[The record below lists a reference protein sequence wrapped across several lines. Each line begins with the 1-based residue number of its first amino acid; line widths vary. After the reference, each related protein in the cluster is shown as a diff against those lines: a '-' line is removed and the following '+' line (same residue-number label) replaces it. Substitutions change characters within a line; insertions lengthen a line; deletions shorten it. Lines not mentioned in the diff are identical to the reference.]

1 MDLPYLADDNGINLF
16 KYAVGID
23 DGIEKVFVLN
33 KDNFAFD
40 DISQIG
46 KTIEYGSIKHR
57 IYALFAEKVISSHPD
72 NGLVYP
78 FWGNYPFLSGLIKFR
93 LVFLQHGITKDNI
106 SMWLNKADKN
116 ISLIVTASKRE
127 LESFFKYPYNY
138 HKDVPQLLGFPR
150 YDALE
155 KKEDYRE
162 IVIMPSWRRHFLHS
176 TKEKILKSN
185 YFMIY
190 NSLINDS
197 RLIDFCKK
205 HGYKLIFK
213 PHPNV
218 YRFIEL
224 FETNDYV
231 IIDSTSN
238 SYNDIFTHAS
248 LIITDYSSI
257 AFDFAYLKKPVI
269 YYHYAKDYHFDIEE
283 SYFDYKTMGFGEVVD
298 NHEELIDLIMEYV
311 ENECEMKDQYT
322 KRVDDFF
329 EFNDKNNCKRVY
341 DAIKKMDYD

>member
-1 MDLPYLADDNGINLF
+1 M
-16 KYAVGID
+16 
-23 DGIEKVFVLN
+23 
-33 KDNFAFD
+33 
-40 DISQIG
+40 Q
-46 KTIEYGSIKHR
+46 
-57 IYALFAEKVISSHPD
+57 
-72 NGLVYP
+72 
-78 FWGNYPFLSGLIKFR
+78 
-93 LVFLQHGITKDNI
+93 
-106 SMWLNKADKN
+106 
-116 ISLIVTASKRE
+116 
-127 LESFFKYPYNY
+127 
-138 HKDVPQLLGFPR
+138 
-150 YDALE
+150 
-155 KKEDYRE
+155 
-162 IVIMPSWRRHFLHS
+162 
-176 TKEKILKSN
+176 
-185 YFMIY
+185 
-190 NSLINDS
+190 
-197 RLIDFCKK
+197 K

-269 YYHYAKDYHFDIEE
+269 YYHYAKDYHFDLEE

-311 ENECEMKDQYT
+311 ENECEMKDQYI

>member
-1 MDLPYLADDNGINLF
+1 
-16 KYAVGID
+16 
-23 DGIEKVFVLN
+23 
-33 KDNFAFD
+33 
-40 DISQIG
+40 
-46 KTIEYGSIKHR
+46 
-57 IYALFAEKVISSHPD
+57 
-72 NGLVYP
+72 
-78 FWGNYPFLSGLIKFR
+78 
-93 LVFLQHGITKDNI
+93 
-106 SMWLNKADKN
+106 
-116 ISLIVTASKRE
+116 
-127 LESFFKYPYNY
+127 
-138 HKDVPQLLGFPR
+138 
-150 YDALE
+150 
-155 KKEDYRE
+155 
-162 IVIMPSWRRHFLHS
+162 
-176 TKEKILKSN
+176 
-185 YFMIY
+185 MIY

-283 SYFDYKTMGFGEVVD
+283 SYFDYKTMGFGEVIKKED
-298 NHEELIDLIMEYV
+298 DLIKLIKGYLD
-311 ENECEMKDQYT
+311 NNCEMKEVYK
-322 KRVDDFF
+322 KRVDNFYKY
-329 EFNDKNNCKRVY
+329 NDQNNSKRVY
-341 DAIKKMDYD
+341 NWIYEN

>member
-1 MDLPYLADDNGINLF
+1 MF
-16 KYAVGID
+16 
-23 DGIEKVFVLN
+23 LN
-33 KDNFAFD
+33 
-40 DISQIG
+40 
-46 KTIEYGSIKHR
+46 YW
-57 IYALFAEKVISSHPD
+57 V
-72 NGLVYP
+72 
-78 FWGNYPFLSGLIKFR
+78 
-93 LVFLQHGITKDNI
+93 
-106 SMWLNKADKN
+106 
-116 ISLIVTASKRE
+116 
-127 LESFFKYPYNY
+127 
-138 HKDVPQLLGFPR
+138 FPR

-162 IVIMPSWRRHFLHS
+162 IVIMPSWRRYFHHS

-185 YFMIY
+185 YFKIY
-190 NSLINDS
+190 NTLINDHS
-197 RLIDFCKK
+197 LIDFCKK

-231 IIDSTSN
+231 TIDSTSN

-269 YYHYAKDYHFDIEE
+269 YYHYAKDYHFDLEE

-311 ENECEMKDQYT
+311 ENECEMKDQYI